1 MDIRTGILNIIVAA
15 ILIAAL
21 GTQGCSAD
29 IPSAVDTP
37 LQSDIQKVG
46 VLMDPAIN
54 EASGMARSNVS
65 NDLLWIVND
74 SGDQPVLYA
83 VGTDGGARG
92 RVALRDADNQD
103 WEDLA
108 GFRLGSM
115 SYLLVADVGDN
126 QARRPHLFIYI
137 LKEPQA
143 EGGLL
148 AKNSQA
154 NWVQKIQFTY
164 EDGPRDCEAVAV
176 DTAAQKILLLTKRDR
191 PPRLYQLP
199 LDLSDR
205 TPELVARYLSN
216 IETIPPPTA
225 ADTREDPRF
234 GRLRSQPTAMDIS
247 TDGRMA
253 VIQTYKHAYLY
264 RKTPYEDWPQAFAAR
279 PVLLLVPRM
288 PQTEAVSFDLDQKSI
303 FVTTEQR
310 PASLYRI
317 QIQSGVEL

>member
-1 MDIRTGILNIIVAA
+1 VR
-15 ILIAAL
+15 
-21 GTQGCSAD
+21 
-29 IPSAVDTP
+29 
-37 LQSDIQKVG
+37 
-46 VLMDPAIN
+46 
-54 EASGMARSNVS
+54 

-92 RVALRDADNQD
+92 RVVLRDADNQD

-108 GFRLGSM
+108 GFRLGRI

-137 LKEPQA
+137 IKEPLAEEGVFANDVQA
-143 EGGLL
+143 T
-148 AKNSQA
+148 
-154 NWVQKIQFTY
+154 WVQKIQFTY

-176 DTAAQKILLLTKRDR
+176 DAAAQKILLLSKRDR

-205 TPELVARYLSN
+205 APGLVARYLSEV
-216 IETIPPPTA
+216 ETIPPPTA
-225 ADTREDPRF
+225 ADVREDPRF

-247 TDGRMA
+247 ADGRLA
-253 VIQTYKHAYLY
+253 VVQTYKNAYLY
-264 RKTPYEDWPQAFAAR
+264 RKRPHGSWSQAFAAQ
-279 PVLLLVPRM
+279 PVSLVAPRM
-288 PQTEAVSFDLDQKSI
+288 PQTEAICFGFDQKSV

-310 PASLYRI
+310 PAPLYRI
-317 QIQSGVEL
+317 KIQPGAGL